1 MSAPKTRNAASKPP
15 WRRQRRGLLLVLLA
29 LLVGALSISW
39 GLGGRRPLATVAA
52 LSRQAQPRST
62 NTMTSLGSFAE
73 AQAAGQ
79 GRTVRLGMEISNLYN
94 IVLAQQ
100 TFMANGEFWLNWP
113 QSVQDLMDQQEIE
126 PINLIQFPNN
136 IVSYDFLVEAN
147 TKEPRI
153 FANGEREQ
161 GFRFSGH
168 FFIENIDFHDF
179 PFSTLTLPIRFEIA
193 PPAFSLSKATPVA
206 LVANPNEK
214 DLLGSL
220 IEISGFEIST
230 SEISPYTHNLQD
242 DDSFQTD
249 IHADRYSGVLATVHF
264 RTHPITSI
272 GQWLLPLLIVMIT
285 VFAAPSLR
293 GNQSDLRIAIPSAAL
308 LTLVVMQQSFE
319 SSIPSLNY
327 MTFLDLIYLWCYTV
341 TLGLFLLFTWSSNLC
356 AQIDS
361 EDPDHAIKLAR
372 TTALINKVD
381 TRFQLAAVAATGIL
395 VALLLRF

>member
-1 MSAPKTRNAASKPP
+1 M
-15 WRRQRRGLLLVLLA
+15 
-29 LLVGALSISW
+29 
-39 GLGGRRPLATVAA
+39 
-52 LSRQAQPRST
+52 
-62 NTMTSLGSFAE
+62 
-73 AQAAGQ
+73 
-79 GRTVRLGMEISNLYN
+79 
-94 IVLAQQ
+94 
-100 TFMANGEFWLNWP
+100 
-113 QSVQDLMDQQEIE
+113 
-126 PINLIQFPNN
+126 
-136 IVSYDFLVEAN
+136 
-147 TKEPRI
+147 
-153 FANGEREQ
+153 
-161 GFRFSGH
+161 
-168 FFIENIDFHDF
+168 
-179 PFSTLTLPIRFEIA
+179 PIRFEIA

-372 TTALINKVD
+372 TTALINRVD
-381 TRFQLAAVAATGIL
+381 TRFQLAAVVATGIL